1 MQIMGLVFGFSL
13 LLAQGTSNE
22 GRLKT
27 QVKILLESLREA
39 NRTTQEALAIHNP
52 DQTSSKPEDKD
63 TLAEALARIESLKA
77 ENNRL
82 YDAIYRMV
90 EIVQNEQP
98 ALAKRFDFILEE
110 IEKVQDAK
118 DFTSD
123 LEKANII
130 GYDPQ
135 TGLVVL
141 GIGSAQ
147 GVKLGMNYVF
157 FGSDSREN
165 RLVVADVREQIA
177 GALVLEGASP
187 IQLGLEVNLVIEN
200 WYKQSDGNQINIQI
214 CTRLC

>member
-1 MQIMGLVFGFSL
+1 MPFGTSSFKMQIMGLVFGFSL

-200 WYKQSDGNQINIQI
+200 
-214 CTRLC
+214 

>member
-1 MQIMGLVFGFSL
+1 MPFGTSSFKMQIMGLVFGFSL

-110 IEKVQDAK
+110 IEKAQDAK

-200 WYKQSDGNQINIQI
+200 
-214 CTRLC
+214 